1 MVYFKRAE
9 FWHRTPSKVAAS
21 SGTPTMSVAG
31 SSASDSSAGPQAN
44 PVKRRRPQDIPP
56 KPFISRSLT
65 QEGWRSR
72 TLTAE
77 RRSVTLQDMNERF
90 RVGVDIGGTFT
101 NFVLFYKDRRQPE
114 AREDLPHAA
123 GSAPSSQA
131 SNRSVFERGNPRTGW
146 LVIPVEGDPTS

>member
-77 RRSVTLQDMNERF
+77 RSSVTLQDMNERF

-101 NFVLFYKDRRQPE
+101 NFVLFYKTAGNLKLEKTYRTPQDLRQAPRHRTAAYSKGAIQE
-114 AREDLPHAA
+114 PA
-123 GSAPSSQA
+123 GS
-131 SNRSVFERGNPRTGW
+131 
-146 LVIPVEGDPTS
+146 